1 MNNADIFDF
10 HLLND
15 WQRGFPLVERP
26 FAEIARKLNT
36 GEEAVLLRLRELT
49 ALGRISRVGA
59 VFRPHVLG
67 WSTLAAVS
75 CPAHRIAEVAARIDA
90 HPEVNHNYEREH
102 AFNLWFV
109 VAAQSRERVADVLD
123 AVRDESGLDVLDL
136 PMEQDY
142 HIDLGFDLTH
152 GEGRAAGPVLGFA
165 EGGERPHLDAA
176 ACGDQPDLLRA
187 QLSDVDVA
195 LAHALE
201 GGLPLSSRPFAAV
214 AERAGMSEPKVRERL
229 ARMLELS
236 VIRRLGVVV
245 RHREMGWRANAM
257 VVWDVPDAEADALG
271 ARLGAQR
278 AVTLCYRRPRRAP
291 DWPYNLF
298 TMIHGRDRAAVLAE
312 LTRLRARLGIG
323 HLPHEALFSTRR
335 FKQCGAR
342 YAAPVELARAA

>member
-1 MNNADIFDF
+1 MNQAEIFDF

-15 WQRGFPLVERP
+15 WQRGFPLIERP
-26 FAEIARKLNT
+26 FAELARALGT

-49 ALGRISRVGA
+49 ALGRVSRVGA

-67 WSTLAAVS
+67 WSTLAALA
-75 CPAHRIAEVAARIDA
+75 CPPSRVAEIAALIGA

-109 VAAQSRERVADVLD
+109 VAAGSRERVAEVLD
-123 AVRDESGLDVLDL
+123 AVRGESGLDVLDL

-142 HIDLGFDLTH
+142 HIDLGFDLVGDFVEARGVPADH
-152 GEGRAAGPVLGFA
+152 AGSA
-165 EGGERPHLDAA
+165 IDADA
-176 ACGDQPDLLRA
+176 LRA
-187 QLSDVDVA
+187 RLAPRDIA
-195 LAHALE
+195 LAHAIE

-214 AERAGMSEPKVRERL
+214 AERAGMSEPEVRERL
-229 ARMLELS
+229 AHLLELS

-271 ARLGAQR
+271 ARLGTQR
-278 AVTLCYRRPRRAP
+278 AVTLCYRRPRRLP

-298 TMIHGRDRAAVLAE
+298 TMIHGRDRASVRAE
-312 LTRLRARLGIG
+312 LARLVARLGLG